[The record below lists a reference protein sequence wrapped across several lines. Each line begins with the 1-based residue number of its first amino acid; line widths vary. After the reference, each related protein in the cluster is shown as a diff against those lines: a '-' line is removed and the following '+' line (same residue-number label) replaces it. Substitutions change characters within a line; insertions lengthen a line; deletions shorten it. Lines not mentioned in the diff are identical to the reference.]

1 MNPYLGNLFLRRGL
15 TSKIGYELSRNN
27 INAVNS
33 INTDSINVQKFS
45 ISIKTKVNNINK
57 GSLSN
62 QKFPELR
69 ALSQNHLHIDN
80 VIGSRKLHFLKFGI
94 VEPLIPQ
101 SNDFHLFLFF
111 DSETSKFLILS

>member
-1 MNPYLGNLFLRRGL
+1 MNPNFGNLFLRRGL
-15 TSKIGYELSRNN
+15 TSKNGYKLSRNN

-33 INTDSINVQKFS
+33 INTDSISVQKFS
-45 ISIKTKVNNINK
+45 SSIKLKVNNINT
-57 GSLSN
+57 GNLSN

-80 VIGSRKLHFLKFGI
+80 VIGSRKLHFLKLGI

-101 SNDFHLFLFF
+101 SNDFHFLLSSN
-111 DSETSKFLILS
+111 SESSQF

>member
-1 MNPYLGNLFLRRGL
+1 MNPYFGNLFLRRGV
-15 TSKIGYELSRNN
+15 TSKIGYRLSRNN

-33 INTDSINVQKFS
+33 ISTDSINVKKFS
-45 ISIKTKVNNINK
+45 ASIKTKVNNINT

-69 ALSQNHLHIDN
+69 ALSQNHRHIDN

-101 SNDFHLFLFF
+101 SNDFHFLLSSN
-111 DSETSKFLILS
+111 SESSQS